1 MCVWLISLII
11 MRYSLEMRGS
21 ESTKGFLSTFKAV
34 IAHPICVIKYM
45 GKDATFITIASTLKK
60 IVQLYLK
67 KVFGNFCHK
76 SRLGTRLGT
85 RFPYDILGHTRG

>member
-67 KVFGNFCHK
+67 KVFGNFC
-76 SRLGTRLGT
+76 LTQIT
-85 RFPYDILGHTRG
+85 VGHTAGHTVPLRYTRSY